1 MAKYKTTKSS
11 TLNSDKQKAR
21 DLFETWLQYEMTGKP
36 MKELDEDFKRRSL
49 SYSAINLKK
58 EQFGLKVEVPSILYV
73 MFCFL
78 TEDNPGKTVMIF
90 KDILQS
96 IHDTKY
102 PSGIPYGYVIKAE
115 DFVRAFGMSF
125 PWFFD
130 PEVDEKYHKRWTSEK
145 RDREFPV
152 MSDNQCDYPPYWEG
166 LMMKC

>member
-90 KDILQS
+90 KIS
-96 IHDTKY
+96 Y
-102 PSGIPYGYVIKAE
+102 
-115 DFVRAFGMSF
+115 RAFMIPNILLGYHMVISSKQRILSVLLGCHSPGSLTLKWMRNTIRDGLLRSATVSF
-125 PWFFD
+125 LSC
-130 PEVDEKYHKRWTSEK
+130 RTTSVITRRIGK
-145 RDREFPV
+145 D
-152 MSDNQCDYPPYWEG
+152 
-166 LMMKC
+166 